1 MRTVLVSI
9 PDNSAGN
16 FAGLILF
23 HQPKHRSQMM
33 NGTKRIR
40 ALTELGLN
48 SPATVARMKL
58 DQKETDRLA
67 DLGLRTGV
75 EVRVLQA
82 APEAPLLLAVLD
94 ARIAVNYET
103 E

>member
-1 MRTVLVSI
+1 
-9 PDNSAGN
+9 
-16 FAGLILF
+16 
-23 HQPKHRSQMM
+23 MM

-58 DQKETDRLA
+58 DQKETHSGCQRRFPTLPAIMPPIRTLA
-67 DLGLRTGV
+67 PSAT
-75 EVRVLQA
+75 
-82 APEAPLLLAVLD
+82 LLLAVLD

-103 E
+103 AKRIYVF